1 MNSPDNQP
9 ANSNDLAF
17 GVENQ
22 SRGADFPLPGE
33 MSGTPEMVD
42 ARAEQIPQPPESLEA
57 AGLHPN
63 DVTPLILKFLF
74 LHGPTPG
81 GKIANQIKLAF
92 AIVEPVMA
100 TLKADLLVGHKSGSG
115 VGDFV
120 YELSP
125 KGVEQA
131 KMHLSRTTYCG
142 AAPVG
147 LKEYTEAVKRQ
158 SVRHLNPTF
167 EDVRGAVEDLLVS
180 DLMVCQLG
188 QAINSG
194 RSMFLFGA
202 PGNGKTSLAKRAIR
216 SVADVVWIPRSLT
229 VGGEVIRIYDPS
241 IHEAM
246 PLPGNISITHDNPF
260 DERWVRIKRPILVVG
275 GELEMKHLEATLNP
289 ITGIIEAPIHVKSN
303 CGCLVVDDFGR
314 QQISATEL
322 LNRWIVPMEAGHDYM
337 NLPSGRQISLPFEQ
351 LLIFSTNLDPAS
363 LCDEAFLRR
372 IPYKIEVFDPTE
384 IQFRDLF
391 DILLEQMGFDVQEG
405 VVDQLIE
412 YHYKRV
418 GRPFRFCHVG
428 DLLSQAKDF
437 CEFHRRPLVFDR
449 DIVELAVLNYFSGMD
464 GFAGARRPS

>member
-1 MNSPDNQP
+1 MNDQTETPQIP
-9 ANSNDLAF
+9 VPGQMAANLPSNFDPR
-17 GVENQ
+17 E
-22 SRGADFPLPGE
+22 
-33 MSGTPEMVD
+33 
-42 ARAEQIPQPPESLEA
+42 EQIPQPPESLRD

-63 DVTPLILKFLF
+63 DIFPLVLKYLF
-74 LHGPTPG
+74 LHGPTNG
-81 GKIANQIKLAF
+81 SRISHQVKLAF
-92 AIVEPVMA
+92 PIIEPIMA
-100 TLKADLLVGHKSGSG
+100 TLKADLLVGHKSNSG

-158 SVRHLNPTF
+158 SVRHLKPTF
-167 EDVRGAVEDLLVS
+167 EDVRSALEDLLVS
-180 DLMVCQLG
+180 DLLVCQLG

-194 RSMFLFGA
+194 RSMFLFGP

-216 SVADVVWIPRSLT
+216 SVAEVIWIPRALT
-229 VGGEVIRIYDPS
+229 VGGEVIRVYDPS
-241 IHEAM
+241 IHEEA
-246 PLPGNISITHDNPF
+246 PLPGTESITIDNQV
-260 DERWVRIKRPILVVG
+260 DERWVRIKRPTLVVG

-314 QQISATEL
+314 QQITTTEL
-322 LNRWIVPMEAGHDYM
+322 LNRWIVPMEAGHDFL

-351 LLIFSTNLDPAS
+351 LLIFSTNLDPVT

-372 IPYKIEVFDPTE
+372 IPYKIEVFDPNE
-384 IQFRDLF
+384 IQFRELF
-391 DILLEQMGFDVQEG
+391 DLLLEQMGFEVQEG

-412 YHYKRV
+412 YHYKRT
-418 GRPFRFCHVG
+418 GRSFRFCHVG
-428 DLLSQAKDF
+428 DLLNQAKDF
-437 CEFHRRPLVFDR
+437 CEFHRRPLIFDR
-449 DIVELAVLNYFSGMD
+449 DIVELAVLNYFSGMEGID
-464 GFAGARRPS
+464 GTLSNRRK